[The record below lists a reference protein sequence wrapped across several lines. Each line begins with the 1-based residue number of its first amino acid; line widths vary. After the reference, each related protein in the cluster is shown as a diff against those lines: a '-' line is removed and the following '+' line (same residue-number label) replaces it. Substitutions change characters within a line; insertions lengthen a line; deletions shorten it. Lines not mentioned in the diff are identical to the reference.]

1 MLTAC
6 TWWVV
11 ECRAGGAKIERGP
24 EPAVTPSGSRTAGLL
39 GNVLRCIRR
48 EERGAVEGCT
58 TRSIPQPITDPAQ
71 CKANKS

>member
-39 GNVLRCIRR
+39 GLLGNVLCLLRDGGDTAGPYR
-48 EERGAVEGCT
+48 T
-58 TRSIPQPITDPAQ
+58 KHFTRP
-71 CKANKS
+71 

>member
-24 EPAVTPSGSRTAGLL
+24 EPAVTPSGSRTAGP
-39 GNVLRCIRR
+39 RM
-48 EERGAVEGCT
+48 RGCSSGVKWDESGVST
-58 TRSIPQPITDPAQ
+58 TG
-71 CKANKS
+71 